1 MRFIADFH
9 IHSHLSRATSKQLA
23 PEYLDLWARL
33 KGISVIGTGDFT
45 HPDWLKELQEKLE
58 PAEEGLFRLKP
69 AYRQRAVVP
78 RPPTLCQETR
88 FVLQAEISSIYKKDG
103 RTRKVHNVI
112 LAPDFE
118 TVEKIRQSLLHMN
131 ANLTSDGRPI
141 LGLDSHDLLE
151 ISLGASERIA
161 FIPAHIWTPWFSIL
175 GSKSGFD
182 TVEECFEDLTP
193 HLTAMET
200 GLSTDAPMHWT
211 CTFLDPFTL
220 ISNSDA
226 HSPEKLGRNA
236 NIFDTELS
244 YPAMI
249 SALKEGDQKAFLGT
263 IDLFPQEGKYHYDG
277 HRKCKVVWNPLE
289 TLHHNGICPVC
300 GKKVTV
306 GVMHRVAQLADR
318 DDLESRPNRLPF
330 VSIIPLKEILSEIF
344 EVGAASKRVDIEYH
358 TLLRRFGPELYI
370 LLDLPVIELIK
381 GGKPLVGEAL
391 RRMRERR
398 VIIQEGYDGEYGVI
412 RVFKEG
418 EARSVTV
425 QQALFSSTA
434 ADSSVPQRR
443 LINFDLKM
451 YQDLY
456 AQQRGSEPE
465 QLAFE
470 APAVEIKRKPLLS
483 GLNSEQQRAAR
494 HSTGPAL
501 ILAGPGTGKTRTLTY
516 RIAHLI
522 QDQGVA
528 PESILAVTFTNKAA
542 SEIGQRLNEL
552 LPGEGQEHKP
562 RVSTFHAFG
571 FSALKEHA
579 DAFGRSGSFSLVD
592 VSDKRHVLG
601 KSLGCPRQEISKV
614 LDDIT
619 RAKQELTPL
628 SSDPGGS
635 ASPFWGPYEEYC
647 RENDLFDLDDCI
659 YRPVRLFLEHPEVR
673 KDFQGRFS
681 WILIDEYQDINLA
694 QYRLVRLLLPGPV
707 PNLCVIGDPDQAI
720 YGFRGADVR
729 IIQEFLQD
737 YPEAAV
743 FRLKQS
749 YRCTDTIL
757 RASSRVI
764 ALSIEPE
771 GFLQGLQ
778 EGVKITIAPQATDR
792 SEAEFVARTIED
804 LMGGLRFFSL
814 DSDLTAGE
822 SHTDLRSLSDFAVL
836 CRVKDQMKALERA
849 FQNHS
854 IPYQSI
860 GETPFFQQEPA
871 KSVVDVFRLA
881 ANPGNP
887 LLRNRLFGQVLPDP
901 NALESLSELI
911 RSKSVSDSLAA
922 ISTAYFQKERDASL
936 TEFNRLQDMAR
947 EFGTDGAAF
956 LKFMAL
962 GTGADT
968 FRRRLESVSLMTL
981 HASKG
986 LEFRCVFIVGCEDG
1000 LLPYSLFDRLS
1011 DREEE
1016 KRLLY
1021 VGMTRAKKYLLLS
1034 HAGKRFLL
1042 GREYRLNRSPF
1053 LDRIEEELLEQ
1064 AEAPLPVRKKD
1075 NQGKLF

>member
-1 MRFIADFH
+1 MRFIADLH

-23 PEYLDLWARL
+23 PEFLDLWARH

-58 PAEEGLFRLKP
+58 PAEDGLFRLKP
-69 AYRQRAVVP
+69 SYRQRAAVP
-78 RPPTLCQETR
+78 RAPTLSPEVR
-88 FVLQAEISSIYKKDG
+88 FVLQAEISSIYKKGG

-118 TVEKIRQSLLHMN
+118 TVEKIRQSLLRMN

-141 LGLDSHDLLE
+141 LGLDSHALLE
-151 ISLGASERIA
+151 IALEASDSIA

-182 TVEECFEDLTP
+182 SVEECFEDLTP

-220 ISNSDA
+220 VSNSDA

-236 NIFDTELS
+236 NLFDTDLS
-244 YPAMI
+244 YPAMVT
-249 SALKEGDQKAFLGT
+249 ALKEGDPGAFLGT

-277 HRKCKVVWNPLE
+277 HRKCSVAWDPLE
-289 TLHHNGICPVC
+289 TLRHDGLCPVC
-300 GKKVTV
+300 GKNVTV

-330 VSIIPLKEILSEIF
+330 VSIIPLKEILSEIL
-344 EVGAASKRVDIEYH
+344 EVGAASKKVDAEYH
-358 TLLRRFGPELYI
+358 ALLRRFGPELYI
-370 LLDLPVIELIK
+370 LLELPVIELIK

-398 VIIQEGYDGEYGVI
+398 IIIQEGYDGEYGVI

-418 EARSVTV
+418 EVRSVTF

-434 ADSSVPQRR
+434 ADSSIPQRK
-443 LINFDLKM
+443 LINFDLQA
-451 YQDLY
+451 YRDLH
-456 AQQRGSEPE
+456 AQQKKSEPE
-465 QLAFE
+465 QLALE
-470 APAVEIKRKPLLS
+470 APSVEIKRKSLLS
-483 GLNSEQQRAAR
+483 GLNSEQQRAVR

-522 QDQGVA
+522 QERGVD
-528 PESILAVTFTNKAA
+528 PELILAVTFTNKAA
-542 SEIGQRLNEL
+542 SEISQRLDEL
-552 LPGEGQEHKP
+552 LPGEDHEQKP

-571 FSALKEHA
+571 YSVLRKHA
-579 DAFGRSGSFSLVD
+579 EAFGRSGTFSLID
-592 VSDKRHVLG
+592 EGDKRHILG
-601 KSLGCPRQEISKV
+601 KTLGCAGQELSKIS
-614 LDDIT
+614 DDMA
-619 RAKQELTPL
+619 RAKHELIPREK
-628 SSDPGGS
+628 DPGGA
-635 ASPFWGPYEEYC
+635 ASPCWERYEAYC

-673 KDFQGRFS
+673 KLYQGLFS
-681 WILIDEYQDINLA
+681 WILIDEYQDVNLA
-694 QYRLVRLLLPGPV
+694 QYRLVRLLLPGAA
-707 PNLCVIGDPDQAI
+707 PNLYVIGDPDQAI

-729 IIQEFLQD
+729 FINQFLQN
-737 YPEAAV
+737 YPEAEV
-743 FRLKQS
+743 YRLKQS

-757 RASSRVI
+757 KASSRVI
-764 ALSIEPE
+764 ALTIEPE
-771 GFLQGLQ
+771 GSLQGIQ

-804 LMGGLRFFSL
+804 LMGGLRFFSI
-814 DSDLTAGE
+814 DSDLTSGE
-822 SHTDLRSLSDFAVL
+822 SHKDLRSLSDFAVL
-836 CRVKDQMKALERA
+836 CRVKDQMKALEQA

-860 GETPFFQQEPA
+860 GETPFFRRQPA
-871 KSVVDVFRLA
+871 KSVLDVYQLA
-881 ANPGNP
+881 ANPRNP
-887 LLRNRLFGQVLPDP
+887 LLRERILGKILPDP
-901 NALESLSELI
+901 SALEPLSDLA
-911 RSKSVSDSLAA
+911 RNSSVSDALST
-922 ISTAYFQKERDASL
+922 ISTTYFQKERAASL
-936 TEFNRLQDMAR
+936 TEFNRLQDIAR
-947 EFGTDGAAF
+947 EFGTDGEAF
-956 LKFMAL
+956 LKFTAL

-968 FRRRLESVSLMTL
+968 FRRGLESVALMTL
-981 HASKG
+981 HAAKG

-1000 LLPYSLFDRLS
+1000 LLPYSLFGRLS

-1021 VGMTRAKKYLLLS
+1021 VGMTRAKKYLLLT
-1034 HAGKRFLL
+1034 HAGKRLLL
-1042 GREYRLNRSPF
+1042 GKQHRLNRSPF

-1064 AEAPLPVRKKD
+1064 AEAPVPIRKKD
-1075 NQGKLF
+1075 DQMKLF